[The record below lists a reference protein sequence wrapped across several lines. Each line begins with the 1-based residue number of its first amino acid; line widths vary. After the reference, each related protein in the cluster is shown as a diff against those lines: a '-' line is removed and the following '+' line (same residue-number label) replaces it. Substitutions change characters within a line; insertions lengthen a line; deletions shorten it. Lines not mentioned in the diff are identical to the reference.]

1 MIMAKTVLLSKDDYR
16 QFTINV
22 GKLTEQGYDFAHE
35 VEYMEDGTFKI
46 RVLEDHDYDALDEM
60 ME

>member
-1 MIMAKTVLLSKDDYR
+1 MIMATTVVLSKDDYR

-22 GKLTEQGYDFAHE
+22 DKLTEQGYDFAHE
-35 VEYMEDGTFKI
+35 VEYTEDGTFKI
-46 RVLEDHDYDALDEM
+46 RVFEDHDYDALDEM

>member
-1 MIMAKTVLLSKDDYR
+1 MIMATTVVLSKDDYR

-35 VEYMEDGTFKI
+35 VEYMLSLI
-46 RVLEDHDYDALDEM
+46 HI
-60 ME
+60 

>member
-1 MIMAKTVLLSKDDYR
+1 MIMATTVVLSKDDYR

-22 GKLTEQGYDFAHE
+22 DKLTEQGYDFAHE
-35 VEYMEDGTFKI
+35 VEYMDDGNFKI